1 MTHNPPDLIGLL
13 VRRMLVLAG
22 AVMAVFLL
30 LTSADAD
37 DAALPPAYHV
47 VAAVESLWNLAGSV
61 VTCRTDLRRVVAQ
74 IVELNVCDDATIYP
88 GPHNLLPAREGDR

>member
-37 DAALPPAYHV
+37 EPAPPPTTHV
-47 VAAVESLWNLAGSV
+47 VAAGESLWNLAGSV
-61 VTCRTDLRRVVAQ
+61 APDGTDLRRVVAE
-74 IVELNVCDDATIYP
+74 IVELNDLDDATIYP
-88 GPHNLLPAREGDR
+88 GQRILLPAS